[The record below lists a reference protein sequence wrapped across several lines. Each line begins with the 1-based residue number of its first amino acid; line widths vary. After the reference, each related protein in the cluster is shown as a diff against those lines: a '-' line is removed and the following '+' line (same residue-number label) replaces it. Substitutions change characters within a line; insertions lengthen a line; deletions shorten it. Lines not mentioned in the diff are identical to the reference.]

1 MTKEEI
7 NRLIQWIDDAAPAN
21 RALIRDYIKSS
32 FGVVYKLSSISRL
45 LKRHGIKRMKPKL
58 TPGSLTA
65 ERVQLAFVDAYFMVK
80 AWAEKDS
87 GIIQLFVDGAHLI
100 HQVIPAFYWGIKGSP
115 KTFQSN
121 SSRNRLNILGAYEVQ
136 ERRLTHLT
144 SEKSCDAERV
154 IEFLELIERT
164 YKDKHSV
171 IIYLDNAPYFHA
183 AVVREWLNQ
192 HQSIIL
198 SPLPSYSPNLNLI
211 ERLWRFV
218 KEKLVRNRYYQQYKS
233 FRAKTFQLLNHIN
246 DYASELETLI
256 TENFEIIRQN

>member
-1 MTKEEI
+1 
-7 NRLIQWIDDAAPAN
+7 LIKWIDETAPAN
-21 RALIRDYIKSS
+21 RKLIQDYIKET
-32 FGVVYKLSSISRL
+32 FDVAYEISSISKL

-58 TPGSLTA
+58 TPGSPRA
-65 ERVQLAFVDAYFMVK
+65 EKVQLAFVNAYFK
-80 AWAEKDS
+80 IRAWALKDP

-100 HQVIPAFYWGIKGSP
+100 HQVIPSYYWGIKGSP

-121 SSRNRLNILGAYEVQ
+121 SSRNRLNILGAYDVQ
-136 ERRLTHLT
+136 ASRLTHLT
-144 SEKSCDAERV
+144 SEKSCNAERV

-183 AVVREWLNQ
+183 AVVKEWLSQ

-233 FRAKTFQLLNHIN
+233 FRAKTFQLLNHVN
-246 DYASELETLI
+246 DFEPELKTLI